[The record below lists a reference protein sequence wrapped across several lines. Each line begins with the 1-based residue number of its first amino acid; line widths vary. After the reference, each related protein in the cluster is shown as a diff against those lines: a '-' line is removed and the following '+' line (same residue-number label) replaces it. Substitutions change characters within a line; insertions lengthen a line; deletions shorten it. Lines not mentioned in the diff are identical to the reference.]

1 MKTFTKLMLSLIF
14 TLSILSNAQAYN
26 DDEESTEKSIDSS
39 LISDW
44 GDSALTFNALDKDYD
59 LEAIGFPI
67 SNETISSFSAPLIN
81 KPETHKIAIIFDN
94 KAFSAESGFSNKAV
108 NQVNNHAFFIQG
120 SYAVVQQEKFSLLLT
135 AKVESLNEHSIYQFY
150 SNDFVSHDTSAT
162 KVNGSKSY
170 ARFGILGQYSIN
182 NNWSLT
188 GGLTST
194 ALENSP
200 NNQVVYSMPKEQVA
214 LFGTTYTF

>member
-1 MKTFTKLMLSLIF
+1 MLSLTF

-26 DDEESTEKSIDSS
+26 EEEQTKETIDSS

-44 GDSALTFNALDKDYD
+44 GDSALIFNALDTDYD
-59 LEAIGFPI
+59 LEALGFPI
-67 SNETISSFSAPLIN
+67 SNKTISSLSAPLMD
-81 KPETHKIAIIFDN
+81 KPETHKIAFKFDN
-94 KAFSAESGFSNKAV
+94 KAFSAQSGFSNNVV
-108 NQVNNHAFFIQG
+108 NQVNKHVFFIQG
-120 SYAVVQQEKFSLLLT
+120 SYAVLQQEKFTLLLT
-135 AKVESLNEHSIYQFY
+135 AKVESLNEYSIYQFY
-150 SNDFVSHDTSAT
+150 SNDFVSHDISAT

-182 NNWSLT
+182 NNWYLT
-188 GGLTST
+188 GGITST
-194 ALENSP
+194 TLEDSP